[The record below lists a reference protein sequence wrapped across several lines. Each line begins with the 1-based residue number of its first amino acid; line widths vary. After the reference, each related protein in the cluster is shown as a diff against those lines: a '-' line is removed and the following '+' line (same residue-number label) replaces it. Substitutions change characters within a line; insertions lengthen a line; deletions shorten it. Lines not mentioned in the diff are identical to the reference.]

1 MVNKASN
8 KRASPFSVRLS
19 DAEREELVRRA
30 NESGL
35 SIGGYWKSAV
45 FNTPP
50 PRKSRRPSVEHVALA
65 KLLPHLGKIGSNVNQ
80 LARRINT
87 EGNVS
92 LPELIRALED
102 IATMRAAIM
111 SALGY
116 DVSEDRSIADT
127 FNRHSQ

>member
-1 MVNKASN
+1 MVNKPPN

-19 DAEREELVRRA
+19 EAERAELVRRA
-30 NESGL
+30 NEAGL

-50 PRKSRRPSVEHVALA
+50 PRKSHRHSVDHVAIA
-65 KLLPHLGKIGSNVNQ
+65 KLLPQLGKIGSNVNQ

-92 LPELIRALED
+92 LPELIRALD
-102 IATMRAAIM
+102 DVTAMRAAIM

-116 DVSEDRSIADT
+116 HESDDSSATARTKGS
-127 FNRHSQ
+127 HS

>member
-19 DAEREELVRRA
+19 DAERAELVRRA
-30 NESGL
+30 NEAGL

-50 PRKSRRPSVEHVALA
+50 PRKSIRHSMDHIEVA
-65 KLLPHLGKIGSNVNQ
+65 KLLPQLGKIGSNVNQ
-80 LARRINT
+80 LARQINT

-92 LPELIRALED
+92 LPELIRALDD

-116 DVSEDRSIADT
+116 HESGDPSTIDQT
-127 FNRHSQ
+127 KRHLP